1 MERWRGEL
9 RCGYLP
15 VAPIRAGLGA
25 LARPA
30 SPPTRLPSRP
40 APAARSFGCWAG
52 SGAEPQHPE
61 KIAIFVIFCFRKN
74 VKDFPQKFGRRPRI
88 APIILVAAGWVC
100 PSSCL
105 PPKLIKF
112 RPRGITAATGWL
124 PAARTEIKI
133 PGKTGLPAGNS
144 THCLV
149 LLSALLPPPQYQTR
163 FLCSGRRAAANPPAP
178 SCPRSSNYPR
188 GWFDRAQTRHPPPH
202 RHIAPHPTHTSLS
215 LALPETLPQI
225 EPEPPT
231 SEETRCR

>member
-1 MERWRGEL
+1 MGLWQRTVERTVVPWGRDRLGGAPEALSARANRHLLGLPRVLPRKQAGVGSGEGRCGVERWRGEL

-61 KIAIFVIFCFRKN
+61 KFAIFVIFCFRKN

-133 PGKTGLPAGNS
+133 PVDPFLPS
-144 THCLV
+144 D
-149 LLSALLPPPQYQTR
+149 
-163 FLCSGRRAAANPPAP
+163 RRRSSAAAPLLL
-178 SCPRSSNYPR
+178 R
-188 GWFDRAQTRHPPPH
+188 
-202 RHIAPHPTHTSLS
+202 
-215 LALPETLPQI
+215 LAFMALTGVI
-225 EPEPPT
+225 
-231 SEETRCR
+231 